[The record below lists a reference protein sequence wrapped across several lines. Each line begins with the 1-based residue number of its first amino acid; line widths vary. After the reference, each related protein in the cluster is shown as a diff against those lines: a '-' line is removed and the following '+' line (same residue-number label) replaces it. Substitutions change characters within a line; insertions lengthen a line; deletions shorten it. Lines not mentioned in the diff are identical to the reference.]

1 MSTVENGNTVSVHYK
16 GTLNDGTEFDNSR
29 TRGEPLTF
37 QVGSGMMI
45 PGFDSGVLGMSIG
58 ETKNLSLTAEEGYG
72 EKNDEALQEVSK
84 QFFPPEF
91 NFTAGEMVQG
101 TTPEGQPLLA
111 KIISEAEETVV
122 LDFNHPLAGEGL
134 NFEVELME
142 IKSE

>member
-1 MSTVENGNTVSVHYK
+1 
-16 GTLNDGTEFDNSR
+16 
-29 TRGEPLTF
+29 
-37 QVGSGMMI
+37 MI

-72 EKNDEALQEVSK
+72 GKNDEALQEVSK

>member
-37 QVGSGMMI
+37 QVGSGQMI
-45 PGFDSGVLGMSIG
+45 PGFDSGVLGMSVG

-72 EKNDEALQEVSK
+72 EKNEEALQEVSK

-111 KIISEAEETVV
+111 KIVSEAEDTVI